1 MKIFKD
7 ILFLLL
13 ILSSSL
19 VSAQVKIVAVGDI
32 MLGTAYPDPNDLPSK
47 GNNHLLDSLSS
58 YLSDGNVTFG
68 NLEGALTDNLSQ
80 PKNCGGIC
88 YFFGMPTRY
97 GKALKKAGFDVV
109 SIANNHS
116 SDFGAIGRKSTKQT
130 LDTLGIKYAGTL
142 DCETSIFTID
152 SIKYGFCAFAPNS
165 QTVKIT
171 NIPYAEKIVHQLADS
186 VDIVIVS
193 FHGGAE
199 GPTMQHITRKTEVY
213 VGENRGNVYEFAHR
227 MIDAGADVLLGH
239 GPHVTRAVEVY
250 KDRFIAYSM
259 GNFCTYN
266 NVSVKGVN
274 GLAPIFQIYTDST
287 GVFDKAQIIPTYQTK
302 HQAPK
307 IDKYNRVIHII
318 QNLTKTDFPEMSNV
332 ITILDDGWI
341 TKKTTSKTPSL
352 EENETSKN

>member
-1 MKIFKD
+1 MKTFRS

-13 ILSSSL
+13 ILYSSL
-19 VSAQVKIVAVGDI
+19 LSAQVKIVAVGDI

-47 GNNHLLDSLSS
+47 GNNHLLDSLSN
-58 YLSDGNVTFG
+58 YLADGNVTFG

-80 PKNCGGIC
+80 PKKCGGMC

-97 GKALKKAGFDVV
+97 GMALKNAGFDVV

-116 SDFGAIGRKSTKQT
+116 SDFGAVGRKSTKQT
-130 LDTLGIKYAGTL
+130 LDSLGIKYAGTL
-142 DCETSIFTID
+142 DCETAVFTID
-152 SIKYGFCAFAPNS
+152 SVKYGFCAFAPNS

-171 NIPYAEKIVHQLADS
+171 NIPYAEKIVRQLADS

-199 GPTMQHITRKTEVY
+199 GPTMQHVTRKTETY
-213 VGENRGNVYEFAHR
+213 VGENRGNVYEFAHK

-239 GPHVTRAVEVY
+239 GPHVTRAVEIY

-266 NVSVKGVN
+266 NVNVRGVN
-274 GLAPIFQIYTDST
+274 GLAPIFQIYTDKK
-287 GVFDKAQIIPTYQTK
+287 GVFNKAQIIPTYQTK

-307 IDKYNRVIHII
+307 IDKYNKVINII
-318 QNLTKTDFPEMSNV
+318 QNLTKTDFPEMDNA
-332 ITILDDGWI
+332 IDIADDGWI
-341 TKKTTSKTPSL
+341 TTLESKTP
-352 EENETSKN
+352 